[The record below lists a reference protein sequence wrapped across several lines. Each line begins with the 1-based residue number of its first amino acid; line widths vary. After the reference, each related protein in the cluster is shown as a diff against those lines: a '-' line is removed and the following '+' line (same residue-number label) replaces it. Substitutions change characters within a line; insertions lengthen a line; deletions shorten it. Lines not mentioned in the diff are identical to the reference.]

1 MMAKMIA
8 SEALEPSIPTVVA
21 GPDTDGSSHAA
32 FDGAA
37 DTDGRDDLNCM
48 PDCEGESKA
57 DSDGRYQPSWT
68 EQKPS
73 SLPRQRAIKTR
84 KINRNSNNMTYREQL
99 R

>member
-37 DTDGRDDLNCM
+37 DTDGRDDLNGM

-57 DSDGRYQPSWT
+57 DSDGLL
-68 EQKPS
+68 S
-73 SLPRQRAIKTR
+73 SLEELRRVTGR
-84 KINRNSNNMTYREQL
+84 KSMVQNIIINDNHAKDNAANIQI
-99 R
+99 